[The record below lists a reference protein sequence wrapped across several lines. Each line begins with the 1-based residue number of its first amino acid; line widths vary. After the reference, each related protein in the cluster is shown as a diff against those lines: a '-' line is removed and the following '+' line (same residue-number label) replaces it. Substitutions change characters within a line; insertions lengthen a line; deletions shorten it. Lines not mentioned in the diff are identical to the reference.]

1 MITLK
6 RLYLIAGFDD
16 ADVEKRAAELQRQFS
31 EGTVR
36 FLARPYPV
44 RSDKRAVY
52 LKELV
57 KSANDIIFN
66 SKTATNFCRKQD
78 QPCSIEP
85 RSNGDQKKHC
95 EVSGSIESGCA
106 RRRPQLVV
114 VMCADQIFADVF
126 DKLGRGVLILR
137 QTGPK
142 LPSIEI
148 LKETIDAFEPVA
160 SSVVSIISNR
170 AKSLYAPLVPYQN
183 FQCLGAHP
191 IAQDIQASPARF
203 DEILQQYHTQLY
215 CGSFVNPKKRQ
226 IRGAYMFDADTAF
239 QQDRLH
245 STVQIIGA
253 KSRENAFHL
262 LNAYHVYGVKT
273 DPGFHFDV
281 MNANGNSICHTFTD
295 ILTGKISNASDEHL
309 NLTPCDRLL

>member
-16 ADVEKRAAELQRQFS
+16 TDVEKQAAELRRQFS
-31 EGTVR
+31 AGTAR

-44 RSDKRAVY
+44 KSDKRAIY

-57 KSANDIIFN
+57 KSDNDVIFG

-85 RSNGDQKKHC
+85 RPKGDQKHC
-95 EVSGSIESGCA
+95 EVSGGIETGCA

-114 VMCADQIFADVF
+114 VICADQIFADVF
-126 DKLGRGVLILR
+126 DKLGRGTLILR

-142 LPSIEI
+142 LPSIKM
-148 LKETIDAFEPVA
+148 LKEAIDAFEPVA
-160 SSVVSIISNR
+160 SSVVLTISNR
-170 AKSLYAPLVPYQN
+170 AKSLYAPLVPDQN
-183 FQCLGAHP
+183 FQRLGAHP
-191 IAQDIQASPARF
+191 IARDIQTSPARF
-203 DEILQQYHTQLY
+203 GEILQHYHAQLY
-215 CGSFVNPKKRQ
+215 RGNFINPKKRH
-226 IRGAYMFDADTAF
+226 IRGAYMLDTDTAF

-245 STVQIIGA
+245 NTVQLIGA
-253 KSRENAFHL
+253 KSRENTFHL

-273 DPGFHFDV
+273 DPGFHFDA
-281 MNANGNSICHTFTD
+281 MSADGNSIHHTFTD
-295 ILTGKISNASDEHL
+295 VLTGETSNAEDEHL